1 MNEAKE
7 TALFYR
13 IRPATSWLHSG
24 PRASDL
30 PGTTCHIQTQP
41 RWYRVGDNPG
51 AGSSHPVALDILVSF
66 FRGSVDLLSDTQK
79 QVSEEAR
86 SSGLFSPGASSLPFP
101 DSVLNESPGGGGVEG
116 VKRILC
122 QVGPCVR

>member
-30 PGTTCHIQTQP
+30 PRTTQP

-79 QVSEEAR
+79 QVSEDPR

-101 DSVLNESPGGGGVEG
+101 DSVLNESPGGGG
-116 VKRILC
+116 
-122 QVGPCVR
+122 